1 MGLEETIQKI
11 RLERQAQD
19 RKWGLRKLVYGTHE
33 KALAVAV
40 EEFGEVAR
48 EMLEKKPGWQQ
59 RLKVEIIQIA
69 AVMAAWHELG
79 DWEE

>member
-1 MGLEETIQKI
+1 MGLEETMQQI
-11 RLERQAQD
+11 RFERQAHD
-19 RKWGLRKLVYGTHE
+19 HKWGPGKLVDGTHE

-59 RLKVEIIQIA
+59 RLKIEIIQIA
-69 AVMAAWHELG
+69 AFMAAWHELG